1 MQIFKNP
8 QETCRVLII
17 STISAIYNY
26 EFAIEKPAGKSKKII
41 WTPSRNTRVS
51 PLKFIHWQLF
61 IGSSGRCF
69 AVWSYKKRLFYDK
82 KRFFY
87 YKKRLFYVLHSMS
100 NNWRKPKKCAWV
112 RMVFCYQN
120 CSDLLW
126 EKNCSSDREKLLK
139 FEAEGREFA
148 KKLRSLEQFIQ
159 TVKGQ
164 NNYFV
169 TEYFFNLF
177 LEVSHI

>member
-8 QETCRVLII
+8 PETCRVLII

-126 EKNCSSDREKLLK
+126 EKIVLVIEKSFGNSL
-139 FEAEGREFA
+139 AEGREFA
-148 KKLRSLEQFIQ
+148 KFLRWLEQFIQ

-164 NNYFV
+164 NNFW
-169 TEYFFNLF
+169 
-177 LEVSHI
+177 